1 MLQEPFNL
9 TFRNEVTAFERKNL
23 HLITNRKYNALG
35 YFLRSKKKKK
45 KNLLISLVYRKCS

>member
-35 YFLRSKKKKK
+35 YFLRPKKKKK
-45 KNLLISLVYRKCS
+45 STYKFSV